1 MKKIILALFAM
12 IIIPA
17 CGYQQNLKQKEEFTV
32 ETTPLSRKFSS
43 EQQYSINSNIV
54 YDSFFPQHEPYGTGV
69 GAMPGRVV
77 WAYNTDSVEWD
88 GKGWWWELEHFDETS
103 IQNMVNESIMSLGGR
118 NTTTESWNTLF
129 TAHNISHG
137 GK

>member
-32 ETTPLSRKFSS
+32 ETTPLSWKSYS

-54 YDSFFPQHEPYGTGV
+54 YDSFFPQHDPYGTGV

-88 GKGWWWELEHFDETS
+88 GKGWWWELEHFDETI

-118 NTTTESWNTLF
+118 NTTTES
-129 TAHNISHG
+129 
-137 GK
+137 